1 MFGLFV
7 EYIKYFSNAINEI
20 VQMIKAKD
28 QLARTDLIQKNE
40 KIQLF
45 RLIVTK
51 CLTGIS
57 IVTKY
62 RSSVSAICE

>member
-7 EYIKYFSNAINEI
+7 EYIKYFSNALNEI

-40 KIQLF
+40 KNIL
-45 RLIVTK
+45 
-51 CLTGIS
+51 
-57 IVTKY
+57 
-62 RSSVSAICE
+62 A

>member
-40 KIQLF
+40 KNIL
-45 RLIVTK
+45 
-51 CLTGIS
+51 
-57 IVTKY
+57 
-62 RSSVSAICE
+62 A